1 VAGAICEAVAIPLD
15 VGVIDYQ
22 LVRVYHGDE
31 FRCGET
37 LATPCIL
44 FKNVLLSGKV
54 AAALNYFLLIQ
65 DLRDVTRY
73 LGPDEEPGRVLLD
86 LRV

>member
-1 VAGAICEAVAIPLD
+1 MAGAISEAVAIPLD
-15 VGVIDYQ
+15 VGEIDHQ

-44 FKNVLLSGKV
+44 FENILLSGEV
-54 AAALNYFLLIQ
+54 AAALDDFLLI
-65 DLRDVTRY
+65 
-73 LGPDEEPGRVLLD
+73 
-86 LRV
+86 